1 MNFIGSKAL
10 PLRSHEHGATL
21 IIALLIL
28 LAMTVLGT
36 SSMGTLTMQERM
48 ISNMRDENVA
58 FQAAESGLAACE
70 LNLRDNNPA
79 VSQAGYQQQGN
90 AAANAGG
97 AFTYW
102 WDDPNIWSTFG
113 IDMAASVDTSTG
125 SLGRGGVSQ
134 VPVCVREH
142 IGLAPDDLSFESR
155 SKRIGAEMYTVTSKG
170 FGAEDTTESVV
181 QSVVFARYK

>member
-1 MNFIGSKAL
+1 MNSNFSRSSFIN
-10 PLRSHEHGATL
+10 RQQGATL

-79 VSQAGYQQQGN
+79 VSQSDYQQQGN
-90 AAANAGG
+90 AEANASGG
-97 AFTYW
+97 VTYW

-113 IDMAASVDTSTG
+113 IQMAGAVDQTTG
-125 SLGRGGVSQ
+125 SLGRGGVSDA
-134 VPVCVREH
+134 PVCVREH

-170 FGAEDTTESVV
+170 FGAEETSESVV

>member
-1 MNFIGSKAL
+1 MKTHFSHSASKAGQD
-10 PLRSHEHGATL
+10 GATL

-79 VSQAGYQQQGN
+79 VSQSNYQQQGN

-97 AFTYW
+97 SYTYW
-102 WDDPNIWSTFG
+102 WDDPSIWSTFG
-113 IDMAASVDTSTG
+113 IDMPGAVDRSSG
-125 SLGRGGVSQ
+125 SRGKGGVSAD
-134 VPVCVREH
+134 PICVREH

-170 FGAEDTTESVV
+170 FGAEQTSESVV